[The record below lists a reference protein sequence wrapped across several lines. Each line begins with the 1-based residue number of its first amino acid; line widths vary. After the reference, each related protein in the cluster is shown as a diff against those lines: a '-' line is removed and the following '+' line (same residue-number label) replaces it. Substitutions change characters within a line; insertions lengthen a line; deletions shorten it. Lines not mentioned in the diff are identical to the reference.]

1 MVGHVFNIQKFCL
14 HDGPGIRTTVFFKG
28 CNLRCKW
35 CANPESQKMASQIT
49 LDSRKCTGCQSC
61 VSVCTQE
68 ARNFVDGRMVVDTAR
83 CTACGACLRMCPT
96 GAIGKEGRAVS
107 LEAVLEEVLKDKAFY
122 DHSGGGVTLSGGEV
136 LLQAEFA
143 GALADELRKQGVS
156 VAIETAGAV
165 APEAFQNFLKKTDY
179 VLMDLKHYDSAAHK
193 AGTGVDNGQI
203 LENMRFLKNSGIPFL
218 VRIPVI
224 PKFNDRLEDAVGFAR
239 LLEELEIC
247 EVELLP
253 FHQLGQHKYELL
265 DMEYSFDGCEPLH
278 VEDLTKFRQ
287 QLEQHGIKVKG

>member
-1 MVGHVFNIQKFCL
+1 MVGQIFNIQKFCL

-28 CNLRCKW
+28 CNLRCRW

-61 VSVCTQE
+61 VIAC
-68 ARNFVDGRMVVDTAR
+68 ARKARSFVDGKIAVDTVQ
-83 CTACGACLRMCPT
+83 CVACGDCLRGCPA
-96 GAIGKEGRAVS
+96 GAIGKEGREVTMES
-107 LEAVLEEVLKDKAFY
+107 VLAEVLKDKAFY
-122 DHSGGGVTLSGGEV
+122 DHSGGGVTFSGGEV

-193 AGTGVDNGQI
+193 AGTGVGNEQI
-203 LENMRFLKNSGIPFL
+203 LENIRFLKNSGVPFL
-218 VRIPVI
+218 IRIPVI
-224 PKFNDRLEDAVGFAR
+224 PKFNDRLEDAVGFAQ
-239 LLEELEIC
+239 LLEEMEIC

-265 DMEYSFDGCEPLH
+265 DMEYAFDGYEQLH
-278 VEDLTKFRQ
+278 AEDLTKFRQ
-287 QLEQHGIKVKG
+287 QLEQYGISVKV